1 MTDVEVNGLPK
12 RVGQICQL
20 YDERME
26 DEDVVDDDEEEEEE
40 EEEEAHIDHRS
51 GWHKMPLCCL
61 PIYTRNSRNY
71 LWYAGLYEVNII
83 FTFL

>member
-1 MTDVEVNGLPK
+1 
-12 RVGQICQL
+12 
-20 YDERME
+20 ME
-26 DEDVVDDDEEEEEE
+26 DEDVVDDDDEEEEE

-71 LWYAGLYEVNII
+71 LWYVCSMRLLALILQLRREREREREREHMGYTIE
-83 FTFL
+83 